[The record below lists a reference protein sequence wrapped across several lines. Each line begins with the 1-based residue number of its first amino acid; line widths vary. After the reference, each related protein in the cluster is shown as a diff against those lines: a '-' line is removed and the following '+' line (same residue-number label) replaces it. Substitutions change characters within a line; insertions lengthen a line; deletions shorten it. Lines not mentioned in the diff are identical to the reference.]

1 MQKFYLI
8 ILIILGSI
16 PVLPGQKLYVI
27 GTDGS
32 QYQYEFSDIAK
43 LHFNP
48 GTLLVSQSG
57 GNTDTYSFAGIRH
70 LHFGDATGTV
80 EFKDANR
87 KHFLLYPNP
96 ARDLI
101 SLEYN
106 TSCNEVLRL
115 EILDPAGRMI
125 LSEHLLNSSGEQ
137 YYQTDIS
144 GLPPGFYICRISGN
158 STFLTSK
165 FIKK

>member
-1 MQKFYLI
+1 MRKFFLI

-43 LHFNP
+43 LHFSP

-57 GNTDTYSFAGIRH
+57 GITDTYPFAGIRH
-70 LHFGDATGTV
+70 LHFTDAMETPDY
-80 EFKDANR
+80 KDVNR

-96 ARDLI
+96 ARDFI
-101 SLEYN
+101 SLEYK
-106 TSCNEVLRL
+106 SSINETLRL

-137 YYQTDIS
+137 YYRTDIS
-144 GLPPGFYICRISGN
+144 GLAPGFYICRISGN
-158 STFLTSK
+158 SISMTSK